1 MTRWLFIVTFVVGL
15 VLGIGSTYFAP
26 DLLGPYLPSILQ
38 RKGEL
43 VRGNVVAE
51 QEKVPWLLLT
61 INTPQGAIL
70 ATFKEKVDEIALLV
84 EVGDQIE
91 LFLRKYEPFVEDP
104 RINRVRKGEGRIE
117 IAPERPQETQKE
129 EALAAPSVA
138 PQESPPP
145 DIEETVEAPEE
156 KAPPPPLPPSQE
168 ESLEPSDEGETKAAS
183 DVEESSPPALPAGAV
198 EEKVDEE
205 KQVGGEE
212 SPLEPAAPTEGETA
226 P

>member
-1 MTRWLFIVTFVVGL
+1 MMRWLFVLTFVVGL
-15 VLGIGSTYFAP
+15 GFGIGGTYFAP
-26 DLLGPYLPSILQ
+26 DLLGPYLPGILQ

-43 VRGNVVAE
+43 VQGNVVAE

-70 ATFKEKVDEIALLV
+70 ATFKKKVDEIALLV

-117 IAPERPQETQKE
+117 IAPEPPQETTKE
-129 EALAAPSVA
+129 EAPIASQAAPQPEMEAVEPPENEAA
-138 PQESPPP
+138 PIPSPPQP
-145 DIEETVEAPEE
+145 VQETQAQPLTESDTKDVSEAEEIR
-156 KAPPPPLPPSQE
+156 
-168 ESLEPSDEGETKAAS
+168 
-183 DVEESSPPALPAGAV
+183 AV
-198 EEKVDEE
+198 EETPPPAVSVEE
-205 KQVGGEE
+205 KSVDDQSVGGGE
-212 SPLEPAAPTEGETA
+212 SQPEPVVPTGGETA